1 MEGVETLEAF
11 GQNRL
16 VARSEPRPAFED
28 AVQTQAL
35 RTLEFLIL
43 QVRVVN
49 HFGDALHC
57 FVSNAKAF
65 DHRFKRAILA
75 VVSKLHFNHV
85 VGDSLWIGRW
95 FRREDESRLGVDK
108 FADQPG
114 RTDAIDLRARTR
126 NPGFTAVVSRRNFWN

>member
-1 MEGVETLEAF
+1 MEGVETLESF
-11 GQNRL
+11 GQYL
-16 VARSEPRPAFED
+16 PVAQSETCPAFED

-49 HFGDALHC
+49 HFGDALHRL
-57 FVSNAKAF
+57 VSNAKAF

-75 VVSKLHFNHV
+75 VVSELHFKHV
-85 VGDSLWIGRW
+85 VGDGLWMGGR
-95 FRREDESRLGVDK
+95 FRREDESRLGVDE

-114 RTDAIDLRARTR
+114 RSDAVNFRPRSR
-126 NPGFTAVVSRRNFWN
+126 QPGFAK